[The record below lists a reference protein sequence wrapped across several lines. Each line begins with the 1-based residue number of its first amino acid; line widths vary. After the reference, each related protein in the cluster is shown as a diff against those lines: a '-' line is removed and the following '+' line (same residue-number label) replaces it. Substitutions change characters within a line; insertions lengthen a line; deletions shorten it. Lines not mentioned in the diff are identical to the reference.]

1 MSLYFL
7 DFWRRFGLA
16 LGASGDWLPQLI
28 EMSESLQLRQPFL
41 LLPMT
46 VMTMMMTLRLF
57 PTSQHLRSS
66 IVISATSWR
75 QRPLARSLARR
86 FISVTRRPRWARR
99 DVALLSNA
107 GWGWRFPCGR
117 VAGAYS
123 RHVWRPGRAGPNAPA
138 AAMMN
143 NACCLHLGTN
153 TPSQRGRRPA
163 DQQTFSAPLVMRQS
177 LIEQFTSCRLSSQW
191 QKSSMVHLTWRHPK
205 SQISCT

>member
-46 VMTMMMTLRLF
+46 VMTMMMMMTLRLF

-123 RHVWRPGRAGPNAPA
+123 RHVWRPVRAGPGRTRRQLRWWTTHA
-138 AAMMN
+138 AFTLA
-143 NACCLHLGTN
+143 
-153 TPSQRGRRPA
+153 
-163 DQQTFSAPLVMRQS
+163 
-177 LIEQFTSCRLSSQW
+177 LIHRLSVVAARPTNRPSR
-191 QKSSMVHLTWRHPK
+191 LR
-205 SQISCT
+205 